1 MGYADGLLTTGE
13 GIVHREKQ
21 HWWVFVWG
29 AKFTILA
36 VIVAILLLILGNSLE
51 STGFVGTLKTIL
63 SWVAAAVFIGGLALL
78 VWTTLRYI
86 NQEYVVTNRRV
97 METTGVVNK
106 RAVDSSLEKINDAVL
121 TQSIFGRALGFGDLK
136 ILTASEAAISE
147 FKMIRHPIEFKKA
160 MLEAKHGYE
169 IEVSGGAR
177 PAPVAP
183 PLREEPPAPPMEA
196 APVAAAAPAPG
207 PTTTAAG
214 DETVASAVPG
224 APAPAAM
231 EPDEL
236 TRTLASLA
244 DLRDR
249 GAISPEEYERKKAD
263 ILGRL

>member
-1 MGYADGLLTTGE
+1 
-13 GIVHREKQ
+13 
-21 HWWVFVWG
+21 
-29 AKFTILA
+29 
-36 VIVAILLLILGNSLE
+36 
-51 STGFVGTLKTIL
+51 
-63 SWVAAAVFIGGLALL
+63 
-78 VWTTLRYI
+78 
-86 NQEYVVTNRRV
+86 
-97 METTGVVNK
+97 
-106 RAVDSSLEKINDAVL
+106 
-121 TQSIFGRALGFGDLK
+121 
-136 ILTASEAAISE
+136 
-147 FKMIRHPIEFKKA
+147 
-160 MLEAKHGYE
+160 
-169 IEVSGGAR
+169 
-177 PAPVAP
+177 
-183 PLREEPPAPPMEA
+183 MEA

>member
-13 GIVHREKQ
+13 SIIHREKQ

-36 VIVAILLLILGNSLE
+36 VVVAILLLILGNSLE
-51 STGFVGTLKTIL
+51 TTGVVGTIKMLL
-63 SWVAAAVFIGGLALL
+63 SWVAAAVFIGGIALL
-78 VWTTLRYI
+78 LWTTLRYI
-86 NQEYVVTNRRV
+86 NQEYVVSNRRV
-97 METTGVVNK
+97 METTGVINK

-147 FKMIRHPIEFKKA
+147 FKMIRRPIEFKKA

-169 IEVSGGAR
+169 LEVSGGAR
-177 PAPVAP
+177 SAPIAPPLRAEPAMAAAAPVAP
-183 PLREEPPAPPMEA
+183 I
-196 APVAAAAPAPG
+196 
-207 PTTTAAG
+207 G
-214 DETVASAVPG
+214 DETVPTPVPG
-224 APAPAAM
+224 APTPAAM

-249 GAISPEEYERKKAD
+249 GAISLEEYERKKAD
-263 ILGRL
+263 ILSRL